1 MEATREG
8 KRKKKFEKNLW
19 GIRSPFKLLLRLA
32 SALASMATSS
42 FMGKVGTEL
51 WQKNVVNLPLV
62 IAICTRLSLDDN
74 SVHWEKKP
82 KKKGNRGSQFE
93 AHR

>member
-8 KRKKKFEKNLW
+8 KREKKSLKKNLW

-62 IAICTRLSLDDN
+62 IAICTRLS
-74 SVHWEKKP
+74 
-82 KKKGNRGSQFE
+82 R
-93 AHR
+93 

>member
-8 KRKKKFEKNLW
+8 KREKKSLKKTSGESALHL
-19 GIRSPFKLLLRLA
+19 SSTTEA
-32 SALASMATSS
+32 ALASMATSS

-62 IAICTRLSLDDN
+62 IAICTRLS
-74 SVHWEKKP
+74 
-82 KKKGNRGSQFE
+82 R
-93 AHR
+93 